1 VFARYRFYVE
11 VARAAFRRQLVY
23 RWTNLAGLATNIFF
37 GAVMSYVM
45 VALFRGQH
53 LTAGYSVEDA
63 LRYVW
68 LVQALIMVV
77 VPFGWTDLML
87 TIRSGDVV
95 ADLSKPCDF
104 YWYWFSREVGRD
116 GYYFFFRTVPIYL
129 GGVLLFGLGPPGSWG
144 SLLWAGICLP
154 IGAALGIA
162 YRFLYNIIAFW
173 ILEARAM
180 VTMGQVLATFFSG
193 SYIPIAF
200 MPLWL
205 KSVVVWLPF
214 NGMMNVTAEA
224 FTGKLLGGALVFEI
238 LRQLGWLV
246 LLTVI
251 ARAVTAKARRRV
263 VIQGG

>member
-1 VFARYRFYVE
+1 MRYQGYQGYHFRFYFE
-11 VARAAFRRQLVY
+11 VARFAFRRQMVY

-37 GAVMSYVM
+37 GAVFSYVM
-45 VALFRGQH
+45 IALFRGRQ
-53 LTAGYSVEDA
+53 LTSGYSVEDA

-95 ADLSKPCDF
+95 ADLTKPCDF

-116 GYYFFFRTVPIYL
+116 GFYFIFRTVPIYI
-129 GGVLLFGLGPPGSWG
+129 GGMLLFGFGAPSGWG
-144 SLLWAGICLP
+144 IWLDGAIFLV
-154 IGAALGIA
+154 IGAALAIA
-162 YRFLYNIIAFW
+162 FPFLYNIYAVFCAKVI
-173 ILEARAM
+173 
-180 VTMGQVLATFFSG
+180 ATFFSG

-205 KSVVVWLPF
+205 QSVVVWLPF
-214 NGMMNVTAEA
+214 NGMMNVTAEIFA
-224 FTGKLLGGALVFEI
+224 GKLLGGALVFEF

-246 LLTVI
+246 LLTMI
-251 ARAVTAKARRRV
+251 ARVTAASARRRV
-263 VIQGG
+263 VLQGG